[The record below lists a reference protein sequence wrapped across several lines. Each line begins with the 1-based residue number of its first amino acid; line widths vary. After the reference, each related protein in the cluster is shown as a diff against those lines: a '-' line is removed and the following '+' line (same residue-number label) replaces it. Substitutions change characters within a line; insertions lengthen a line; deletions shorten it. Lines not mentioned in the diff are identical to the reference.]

1 MISLIKQLVSLL
13 TSRQRRQ
20 FYALQLLVVLMS
32 FSEIV
37 GVATIGSFMA
47 LVGDQGVLQG
57 EGVIATIYHNSG
69 ATNPHDFVFIVGLG
83 VLVVLII
90 STTISIITVWRLAL
104 FSSKVGVEIG
114 DRLYQN
120 YIHQEWLFHAS
131 GNSAQ
136 LTKNIATEAT
146 RVTNQIINPL
156 MQMNAKVIMAFFML
170 TAVFIFNPTV
180 AIIILIIV
188 STAYFLLYKLVR
200 LHLKRGGRIISDAHT
215 QRYKLMAEGFGGIKD
230 ILLLGCHSSFVFQF
244 KRAGGELAQSQSEI
258 QTIKVIPRYF
268 MELIAFSTIIFLV
281 LYLVKR
287 YQGDLS
293 IILPVLSVYAL
304 AGFKLLPAFQQIY
317 SSVASIKGGMA
328 SFEAIRQDLYDSVRF
343 EHKQKGSNDLSN
355 IEQGEQPPL
364 KTAIELKDVSFTY
377 PNKQEPALQ
386 NVNINIPV
394 NQVIGIVGASGS
406 GKSTIIDLLLG
417 LIQPEK
423 GALIIY
429 GQPITQKQTRCWQNS
444 LGYVPQSIF
453 LADASIQENIAF
465 GLPLAK
471 IDSERIRQVINL
483 SHLDE
488 LIKQLP
494 DGVETR
500 VGERGV
506 QLSGGQRQRIGI
518 ARALYHDADILIFDE
533 ATSALDGITEKLIMD
548 AIHDFSKKKTIILIA
563 HRLKTVQKCD
573 IIYLLEEG
581 RVIDHGT
588 FEELE
593 NNNDFFKKMSEH
605 A

>member
-1 MISLIKQLVSLL
+1 
-13 TSRQRRQ
+13 
-20 FYALQLLVVLMS
+20 MS
-32 FSEIV
+32 FSEIA

-47 LVGDQGVLQG
+47 LVGDQSILQG
-57 EGVIATIYHNSG
+57 ESMIATIYHESG
-69 ATNPHDFVFIVGLG
+69 ATNPQDFVFIAGLG
-83 VLVVLII
+83 VLLVLII
-90 STTISIITVWRLAL
+90 STTISIITVWRLAH

-114 DRLYQN
+114 DRLYQH
-120 YIHQEWLFHAS
+120 YIHQKWLFHAS

-170 TAVFIFNPTV
+170 SAVFIFNPTV

-200 LHLKRGGRIISDAHT
+200 IHLKKGGGIISDAHT

-230 ILLLGCHSSFVFQF
+230 ILLLGCHSSFIFQF
-244 KRAGGELAQSQSEI
+244 KRAGEKLAQSQSEI
-258 QTIKVIPRYF
+258 QTIKLVPRYF

-293 IILPVLSVYAL
+293 LILPILSVYAL

-328 SFEAIRQDLYDSVRF
+328 SFEAIRQDLYDSVQF
-343 EHKQKGSNDLSN
+343 EHKQKGRSGLSN
-355 IEQGEQPPL
+355 VEQGKQLPL
-364 KTAIELKDVSFTY
+364 KTAIELKDVNFTY
-377 PNKQEPALQ
+377 PNKQEPAIQ
-386 NVNINIPV
+386 SVNIRIPV

-417 LIQPEK
+417 LIRPEK
-423 GALIIY
+423 GALIID

-465 GLPLAK
+465 GLPIAE
-471 IDSERIRQVINL
+471 IDLECICRAINL

-494 DGVETR
+494 DGIETR

-548 AIHDFSKKKTIILIA
+548 AIHDFSEKKTIILIA

-573 IIYLLEEG
+573 IIYLLEKG

-593 NNNDFFKKMSEH
+593 NNNDFFKKMAEH